1 VHGRPFSKEEILTIE
16 ARNFG
21 PDFDA
26 GEPFKYSDEAIE
38 RYMTDGGVPF
48 LDNNYTVFGYVVEG
62 LDIIDSVAAVP
73 TGAGNRP
80 RSDVRMAMEVIR

>member
-1 VHGRPFSKEEILTIE
+1 
-16 ARNFG
+16 
-21 PDFDA
+21 
-26 GEPFKYSDEAIE
+26 
-38 RYMTDGGVPF
+38 MTDGGVPF

-80 RSDVRMAMEVIR
+80 MSDVRMAMEVIR